1 MKKIFAIIAV
11 SAFLFASCGGNNNT
25 EATEEVTETAT
36 EEIVAAEETEECTEA
51 TEAEC
56 TEENAEVAEVPAD

>member
-36 EEIVAAEETEECTEA
+36 EEITEECTEA

-56 TEENAEVAEVPAD
+56 TEENAEVAEVPAE